1 VPRQLIITEIAVPQA
16 RAWEL
21 LTNPKEFS
29 FWAPNVRE
37 LEMDPADSF
46 HEDSIRRFRLNV
58 ADKIETL
65 DTRIIQCKT
74 GESFTESPIGGSM
87 RLHEKVEH
95 MKLIYRIELVDD
107 KTCSLT
113 FTLDYKMKGL
123 FNQLLEKVIIGSFTT
138 QLRLWFERLKTYAE
152 TGRPV

>member
-1 VPRQLIITEIAVPQA
+1 MPRQLIITEITVPQA

-21 LTNPKEFS
+21 LTDPKEFS
-29 FWAPNVRE
+29 FWAPNVRD
-37 LEMDPADSF
+37 LEMDPTNSF
-46 HEDSIRRFRLNV
+46 GEDSIRRFRLNV

-65 DTRIIQCKT
+65 DMRIIQCKM
-74 GESFTESPIGGSM
+74 GESFTETPIGGSM

-95 MKLIYRIELVDD
+95 MKLIYQLELVDD

-123 FNQLLEKVIIGSFTT
+123 LNQLLEKVIVGGFTS

>member
-1 VPRQLIITEIAVPQA
+1 MQRQFIITEIAVPQA

-21 LTNPKEFS
+21 LTDPKEFS
-29 FWAPNVRE
+29 FWAHNVRD
-37 LEMDPADSF
+37 LEMDPPDAF
-46 HEDSIRRFRLNV
+46 GENSIRRLRLNV
-58 ADKIETL
+58 TDKIETL
-65 DTRIIQCKT
+65 DMRIVQCT
-74 GESFTESPIGGSM
+74 PGESFTESPIGGSM
-87 RLHEKVEH
+87 RLHEKVEY
-95 MKLIYRIELVDD
+95 MKLTYHLEAVDD

-123 FNQLLEKVIIGSFTT
+123 LNQLLEKLIIGSFTT